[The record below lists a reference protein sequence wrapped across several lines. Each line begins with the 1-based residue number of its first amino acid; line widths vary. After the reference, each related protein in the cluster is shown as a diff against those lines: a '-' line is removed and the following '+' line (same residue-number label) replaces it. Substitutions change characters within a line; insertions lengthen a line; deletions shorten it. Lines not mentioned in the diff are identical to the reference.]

1 MDVDPAAVPVSVPG
15 FTWAAAAGWSTFLAL
30 IGGIG
35 LLVKNAGPFTTK
47 LVELVFNRADKLR
60 GEKRTEEMTLTDRV
74 EAIEKRA
81 STAERRLGFV
91 MSACTTLIEAL
102 EGLDKEHAGLKT
114 ARAQLRMAVA
124 ANTDVDPF
132 EDLLNQLGGLPAV
145 TGKMT

>member
-1 MDVDPAAVPVSVPG
+1 MTPDPDAVPVAVQG
-15 FTWAAAAGWSTFLAL
+15 FTWSAAAGWSTFLAI
-30 IGGIG
+30 IGAIG
-35 LLVKNAGPFTTK
+35 VFVTRATPFMTK
-47 LVELVFNRADKLR
+47 IIELVFNRAEKVR
-60 GEKRTEEMTLTDRV
+60 GEKRTDEMSLTDRV

-124 ANTDVDPF
+124 ANTEVDPF
-132 EDLLNQLGGLPAV
+132 EDLLQQLGGLPV
-145 TGKMT
+145 VPGKPI